1 MRAEYI
7 NPFYKATKDVFQLM
21 LDIDPQRKELKVV
34 EDMVCSKDASVLLGV
49 TGDLK
54 GSLLFSFS
62 KDMTLNMIKIM
73 SGMEMDEID
82 HFASS
87 ALGRNRKYHRRQC
100 NDAFSRT
107 RI

>member
-1 MRAEYI
+1 
-7 NPFYKATKDVFQLM
+7 M

-54 GSLLFSFS
+54 EASSLVS
-62 KDMTLNMIKIM
+62 KDMTLKMIKIM

-87 ALGRNRKYHRRQC
+87 ALGEIANIIRQC
-100 NDAFSRT
+100 NDAA
-107 RI
+107 